1 MITFFFYIK
10 VGDSMAKTIKGITIE
25 IDGDTSS
32 LQKSLKDVDKSSKG
46 LANELKG
53 IDRLLK
59 FNPGNAELISQKMS
73 LLGDSVES
81 TSKRLDILRQAQSQ
95 VNEQFQKGDITGE
108 QYRNFQRE
116 LVATEG
122 KLNGLRGQM
131 ENLRNEEK
139 NVANFTKQ
147 LNTLFNATGSNV
159 GDFSDILGDR
169 LSASIKNGTANS
181 SQLENAINKIGKAAL
196 GTNVDLGKMKTALSS
211 LDDGKSIKNVSK
223 ELNNLAQDAKSA
235 DDDASNLGETLSGLG
250 SGLIA
255 AGGLQGV
262 LEASLT
268 QADLEVMIDVTF
280 DVPEESKGTIKDAIK
295 TLETYGVDGETALE
309 GVRRQWALNKDATD
323 EVNAA
328 VVTTAGVMSKMY
340 SDLDF
345 TELITEAGEISK
357 ALNITDQEAL
367 GLVDALLS
375 VGFPPDQLDI
385 ISEYGSQLADAGY
398 NAQEV
403 ANILATSSNIESW
416 NIDNLLDKKMSL

>member
-1 MITFFFYIK
+1 
-10 VGDSMAKTIKGITIE
+10 MAKTIKGITIE

-95 VNEQFQKGDITGE
+95 VNEQFKKGEITGE

-131 ENLRNEEK
+131 ENLSKEEK

-147 LNTLFNATGSNV
+147 LNTLFSATGSNV
-159 GDFSDILGDR
+159 ADFSDILGER
-169 LSASIKNGTANS
+169 LSAAIKNGTANS
-181 SQLENAINKIGKAAL
+181 SQLEMALNKIGKAAL
-196 GTNVDLGKMKTALSS
+196 GTNVDLGKMKKELSS
-211 LDDGKSIKNVSK
+211 LDDGNSIKSVSK
-223 ELNNLAQDAKSA
+223 QLDSLAKDAQNAQK
-235 DDDASNLGETLSGLG
+235 DVSGLDNVLA
-250 SGLIA
+250 GLGGGLVA
-255 AGGLQGV
+255 AGGLQGI
-262 LEASLT
+262 LEASIS
-268 QADLEVMIDVTF
+268 QGDLEVMIDVAF
-280 DVPEESKGTIKDAIK
+280 DVPEESKKSIKDAIK
-295 TLETYGVDGETALE
+295 NIEAYGIDSETALE

-328 VVTTAGVMSKMY
+328 VVKTAGAMAKMY
-340 SDLDF
+340 SDIDF
-345 TELITEAGEISK
+345 NELISEVGEISK
-357 ALNITDQEAL
+357 ALEITDQEAL
-367 GLVDALLS
+367 GLVDSLLS
-375 VGFPPDQLDI
+375 VGFPPGELDI

-398 NAQEV
+398 NAEEI
-403 ANILATSSNIESW
+403 ANILAKSASIESW